1 MPDGVVIDHVIYGV
15 RDLDAAVERFR
26 YEHGL
31 EPLLFSEHPEWG
43 TRNAVLPAGFGQ
55 FVELLSIADPDAGTP
70 LVEGLKLMLRSGDR
84 MVGACIRSR
93 DLDADA
99 ARLSLRVIDG
109 ERHQRDRVLRFRRT
123 VPEERPDMP
132 FFIDWQGPNEEMDQH
147 YAGGPVSCVAWIEY
161 GGDAAQLRDWVGD
174 ADLRI
179 RAASGRPGPRR
190 FALARTDGS
199 EIVIE

>member
-1 MPDGVVIDHVIYGV
+1 MSERVVIDHVIYGV
-15 RDLDAAVERFR
+15 RDLEAAVGRFR
-26 YEHGL
+26 DEYGL
-31 EPLLFSEHPEWG
+31 EPLLRSEHPEWG
-43 TRNAVLPAGFGQ
+43 TRNAVLPAGLGQ

-70 LVEGLKLMLRSGDR
+70 LVEGLKLLLRHGDR

-109 ERHQRDRVLRFRRT
+109 ERRQAGRVLRFRRT

-132 FFIDWQGPNEEMDQH
+132 FFIDWQGSNEEMDEQ
-147 YAGGPVSCVAWIEY
+147 YDVGPVAGIAWIEY
-161 GGDAAQLRDWVGD
+161 GGEATQLQDWVGD
-174 ADLRI
+174 ADVPI

-190 FALARTDGS
+190 FALTRTTGS